1 MEILNFTIIYS
12 ILFIY
17 VKILKFMKTTVEYKS
32 VKFRQDDKTITCD
45 LVSEIKL
52 DSVPNMKYFKQ
63 IPEVAAYI
71 KKISDARGKVILHT
85 RGTTTCLE
93 TDEFDY
99 ATGKNIAYTK
109 AQSQVFRKTA
119 EIYYEITNR
128 VAHELDAISFNADVA
143 SVKCDIHAA
152 ELAGR
157 AETSESIQALKEFIS
172 YL

>member
-17 VKILKFMKTTVEYKS
+17 VKILKLMKTTVEYKS
-32 VKFRQDDKTITCD
+32 VKITKDGRTMTCD

-52 DSVPNMKYFKQ
+52 DSVPNMEYYKQ

-85 RGTTTCLE
+85 RGTTTCLD
-93 TDEFDY
+93 TDKFDY
-99 ATGKNIAYTK
+99 DIGKNIAYTK
-109 AQSQVFRKTA
+109 AQSQVFRKAA

-128 VAHELDAISFNADVA
+128 VAHELDAISFNADA
-143 SVKCDIHAA
+143 AAVKCDLHAA
-152 ELAGR
+152 ELTGR
-157 AETSESIQALKEFIS
+157 TEVAEVLKEYVS

>member
-1 MEILNFTIIYS
+1 
-12 ILFIY
+12 
-17 VKILKFMKTTVEYKS
+17 MKTTVEYKS
-32 VKFRQDDKTITCD
+32 VKISQDGRTMTCD

-52 DSVPNMKYFKQ
+52 DSVKNMKYFRQ

-71 KKISDARGKVILHT
+71 NKISDARGKVILHT

-109 AQSQVFRKTA
+109 AQSQVFRYAA
-119 EIYYEITNR
+119 EIYYEISRR
-128 VAHELDAISFNADVA
+128 VAPELDTISFNADVA
-143 SVKCDIHAA
+143 AIKCELHVA
-152 ELAGR
+152 ELSGR
-157 AETSESIQALKEFIS
+157 TETAELLKEYVS

>member
-1 MEILNFTIIYS
+1 
-12 ILFIY
+12 
-17 VKILKFMKTTVEYKS
+17 MKTTVEYKS
-32 VKFRQDDKTITCD
+32 VKITQDGRTMTCD

-52 DSVPNMKYFKQ
+52 DSVPNMEYYKQ

-85 RGTTTCLE
+85 RGTTTCLD

-109 AQSQVFRKTA
+109 AQSQVFRKAA
-119 EIYYEITNR
+119 EIYNEISER
-128 VAHELDAISFNADVA
+128 VLGELAAISANAHVA
-143 SVKCDIHAA
+143 SVKCNIHTA

-157 AETSESIQALKEFIS
+157 AETSESMQALKEFIS

>member
-1 MEILNFTIIYS
+1 
-12 ILFIY
+12 
-17 VKILKFMKTTVEYKS
+17 MKTTVEYKS
-32 VKFRQDDKTITCD
+32 IKITQDGKTMTCD

-52 DSVPNMKYFKQ
+52 DSVPNMEYYKQ

-85 RGTTTCLE
+85 RGTTTCLD

-109 AQSQVFRKTA
+109 AQSQVFRKAA
-119 EIYYEITNR
+119 EIYNEISDR
-128 VAHELDAISFNADVA
+128 VLGELAAISANAHVA
-143 SVKCDIHAA
+143 SVKCDIHTA

-157 AETSESIQALKEFIS
+157 AETSESMQALKEFIS

>member
-1 MEILNFTIIYS
+1 
-12 ILFIY
+12 
-17 VKILKFMKTTVEYKS
+17 MKTTVEYKS
-32 VKFRQDDKTITCD
+32 VKITQDGRTMTCD

-52 DSVPNMKYFKQ
+52 DSVPNMEYYKQ

-85 RGTTTCLE
+85 RGRTTFIVTE
-93 TDEFDY
+93 EFDY

-109 AQSQVFRKTA
+109 AQSQVFRKAA
-119 EIYYEITNR
+119 EIYNDISDR
-128 VAHELDAISFNADVA
+128 VLGELAVISVNARVA

>member
-1 MEILNFTIIYS
+1 MEILNFNMIYS

-17 VKILKFMKTTVEYKS
+17 VKILKLMKTTVKYKS
-32 VKFRQDDKTITCD
+32 VKITQDGRTMTCD

-52 DSVPNMKYFKQ
+52 DSVPNMGYFKQ

-71 KKISDARGKVILHT
+71 KKISDTRGKVILHT

-109 AQSQVFRKTA
+109 AQSQVFRKAA
-119 EIYYEITNR
+119 EIYNEIFDR
-128 VAHELDAISFNADVA
+128 VIGGLGTISANAYVA

-157 AETSESIQALKEFIS
+157 AEISESI
-172 YL
+172 

>member
-1 MEILNFTIIYS
+1 
-12 ILFIY
+12 
-17 VKILKFMKTTVEYKS
+17 MKTTVEYKS
-32 VKFRQDDKTITCD
+32 VKIRQDGRTMICD

-52 DSVPNMKYFKQ
+52 DSVKNMEYFRQ

-109 AQSQVFRKTA
+109 AQSQVFKYA
-119 EIYYEITNR
+119 SEIYYEISRR
-128 VAHELDAISFNADVA
+128 VAPELDTISFNADVA
-143 SVKCDIHAA
+143 AVKCENHIA

-157 AETSESIQALKEFIS
+157 TETAELLKEYVS

>member
-1 MEILNFTIIYS
+1 
-12 ILFIY
+12 
-17 VKILKFMKTTVEYKS
+17 MKTTVEYKS
-32 VKFRQDDKTITCD
+32 VKITQDGRTMTCD

-52 DSVPNMKYFKQ
+52 DSVPNMEYYKQ

-85 RGTTTCLE
+85 RGTTTCLD

-99 ATGKNIAYTK
+99 ATGKNIAYSK
-109 AQSQVFRKTA
+109 AQSQVFSKAA
-119 EIYYEITNR
+119 EIYTEITKR

-143 SVKCDIHAA
+143 SVKCDLHAA

-157 AETSESIQALKEFIS
+157 TELIETLNEFVSCI
-172 YL
+172 

>member
-1 MEILNFTIIYS
+1 
-12 ILFIY
+12 
-17 VKILKFMKTTVEYKS
+17 MKTTVEYKS
-32 VKFRQDDKTITCD
+32 VKFRQDGRTITCD
-45 LVSEIKL
+45 LISEVKL
-52 DSVPNMKYFKQ
+52 DSVKNMQFFKQ
-63 IPEVAAYI
+63 IPEVASYI

-85 RGTTTCLE
+85 RGTTTCLD

-109 AQSQVFRKTA
+109 AQSQVFRKAA
-119 EIYYEITNR
+119 EIYNEISDR
-128 VAHELDAISFNADVA
+128 VLGELAAISANAHVA

-152 ELAGR
+152 ELAGI

>member
-1 MEILNFTIIYS
+1 
-12 ILFIY
+12 
-17 VKILKFMKTTVEYKS
+17 MKTTVEYKS
-32 VKFRQDDKTITCD
+32 VKITQDGRTMTCD

-52 DSVPNMKYFKQ
+52 DSVPNMEYYKQ

-85 RGTTTCLE
+85 RGTTTCLD

-109 AQSQVFRKTA
+109 AQSQVFRKAA
-119 EIYYEITNR
+119 EIYYEISKRATD
-128 VAHELDAISFNADVA
+128 VIGAVILNADVA
-143 SVKCDIHAA
+143 ALQCELHTA

-157 AETSESIQALKEFIS
+157 AEDAEEIKAFIS
-172 YL
+172 KF

>member
-1 MEILNFTIIYS
+1 
-12 ILFIY
+12 
-17 VKILKFMKTTVEYKS
+17 MKTTVEYKS
-32 VKFRQDDKTITCD
+32 VKITQDGRTMTCD

-52 DSVPNMKYFKQ
+52 DSVPNMEYYKQ

-85 RGTTTCLE
+85 RGTTTCLD

-109 AQSQVFRKTA
+109 AQSQVFRKAA
-119 EIYYEITNR
+119 EIYNEISDR
-128 VAHELDAISFNADVA
+128 VLDRLGAIAANAHVA
-143 SVKCDIHAA
+143 SVKCDIHTA

-157 AETSESIQALKEFIS
+157 AETSESMQALKEFIS

>member
-1 MEILNFTIIYS
+1 
-12 ILFIY
+12 
-17 VKILKFMKTTVEYKS
+17 MKTTVEYKS
-32 VKFRQDDKTITCD
+32 IKITQDGKTMTCD

-52 DSVPNMKYFKQ
+52 DSVPNMEYYKQ

-85 RGTTTCLE
+85 RGTTTCLD

-109 AQSQVFRKTA
+109 AQSQVFRKAA
-119 EIYYEITNR
+119 EIYNEIADR
-128 VAHELDAISFNADVA
+128 VIGELAAISANAHVA
-143 SVKCDIHAA
+143 SVKCNIHTA

-157 AETSESIQALKEFIS
+157 AETSESMQALKEFIS

>member
-1 MEILNFTIIYS
+1 
-12 ILFIY
+12 
-17 VKILKFMKTTVEYKS
+17 MKTTVEYKS
-32 VKFRQDDKTITCD
+32 VKFRQDGRTITCD
-45 LVSEIKL
+45 LISEVKL
-52 DSVPNMKYFKQ
+52 DSVKNMQFFKQ
-63 IPEVAAYI
+63 IPEVASYI

-109 AQSQVFRKTA
+109 AQSQVFRQAA

-128 VAHELDAISFNADVA
+128 VAHDLDAISFNSDIAA
-143 SVKCDIHAA
+143 VKCNLHVA

-157 AETSESIQALKEFIS
+157 TEAAEALKEYVS